1 MLHRVVAFFLLLVT
15 PAALHAQFDGLRTDF
30 SGSVLYFTTRLVKS
44 GSGQPAHGKIFR
56 IDANGLAVEELR
68 TIEEQPG
75 TNRTNFY
82 DISSFDASD
91 DGAVKAIAARRDC
104 NVIGC
109 ASLVNVTTTLRRYG
123 AETEYPGPAQ
133 LSPNG
138 RYLVN
143 TGSGIPRLA
152 GELRQW
158 DLATG
163 DSWPL
168 AWDWFRSMPGGGRIV
183 ADDGT
188 VVNIMNG
195 DVLIQRKGKVQ
206 RMTFGSETVSYATI
220 DAAGRFVVFVSRW
233 PAPYMVH
240 SRIRRVDLATGEL
253 VTVIEECADFSQP
266 SLSADGSVMT
276 VVSRS
281 QVYLVRTDGSET
293 RNLTTEDDGIQAAT
307 LSGDGR
313 VAYAV
318 TYGGRFIKVDVES
331 GDVTELAGRT
341 VSVSSVPGRTAKGSA
356 LRIQGTGLDEE
367 GLVVSIGGL
376 EAPVVQATP
385 GELVVQTP
393 WEAATAEAAP
403 VVLTLPPESKPV
415 FDGPLEHEVNVLDRW
430 PATFG
435 PPMHEAMNWEIW
447 QEDTARGG
455 EIVHILATGLGGV
468 TAPVA
473 TGVAQPAEPTPALS
487 SPLTCYH
494 GYSVPGP
501 LADVVF
507 AGLEVGRIGVYRV
520 SVRMPFS
527 TEVIT
532 PGKLYLIC
540 TQQDNPSGTWLSL
553 SIDYRP

>member
-1 MLHRVVAFFLLLVT
+1 VVTRSWAFLLTVGVL
-15 PAALHAQFDGLRTDF
+15 PGAFGQFDALRTNFD
-30 SGSVLYFTTRLVKS
+30 GSTVYFTTRLVKA
-44 GSGQPAHGKIFR
+44 GSGQPAHGKVFR
-56 IDANGLAVEELR
+56 IDANGLAVEEMR
-68 TIEEQPG
+68 GMEEQPG
-75 TNRTNFY
+75 TSRTNFY
-82 DISSFDASD
+82 DIVGFDVSD
-91 DGAVKAIAARRDC
+91 DGGVKAIAARRDC

-109 ASLVNVTTTLRRYG
+109 ASFVNVTTTLRRYG
-123 AETEYPGPAQ
+123 AESEYPGPAQ
-133 LSPNG
+133 LSRNG

-163 DSWPL
+163 ESWPL
-168 AWDWFRSMPGGGRIV
+168 AWDWFGSMPAGGSIV

-188 VVNIMNG
+188 VVNLMNG

-233 PAPYMVH
+233 PAPYSVH
-240 SRIRRVDLATGEL
+240 SRVRRVDLATGEL
-253 VTVIEECADFSQP
+253 VTVIEECANFFQP

-276 VVSRS
+276 VVSRN
-281 QVYLVRTDGSET
+281 QVYAVRTDGSET
-293 RNLTTEDDGIQAAT
+293 RNLTAEDDGIQSAT

-313 VAYAV
+313 VAYGV
-318 TYGGRFIKVDVES
+318 TYGGRIIKVDVES

-341 VSVSSVPGRTAKGSA
+341 VSVRSVPGRTAKGSA
-356 LRIQGTGLDEE
+356 LIIEGTGLDEE
-367 GLVVSIGGL
+367 GLAVSIGGL
-376 EAPVVQATP
+376 VAPVVRATP

-393 WEAATAEAAP
+393 WEAAIAETAP
-403 VVLTLPPESKPV
+403 VVVTLPPESKPV
-415 FDGPLEHEVNVLDRW
+415 FEAPLEHEVNVTDHW
-430 PATFG
+430 PAAFG
-435 PPMHEAMNWEIW
+435 PPMHEYMNWEIW
-447 QEDTARGG
+447 QEDPARGG
-455 EIVHILATGLGGV
+455 EIVHIPATGLGGV

-494 GYSVPGP
+494 GNSVPGP
-501 LADVVF
+501 LADVIY
-507 AGLEVGRIGVYRV
+507 AGLEVGSVGVYRV

-527 TEVIT
+527 TEIVI
-532 PGKLYLIC
+532 PGKMHLIC
-540 TQQDNPSGTWLSL
+540 TQQENPAGNWLSL